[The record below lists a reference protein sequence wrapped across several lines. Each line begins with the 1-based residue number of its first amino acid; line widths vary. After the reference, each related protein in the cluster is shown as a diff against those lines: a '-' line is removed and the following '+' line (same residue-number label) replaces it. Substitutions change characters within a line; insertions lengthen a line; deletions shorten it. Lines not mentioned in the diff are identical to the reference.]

1 MIIIETKHFRYKRA
15 LHAKRRE
22 LEKKRAELLGD
33 DEQGE
38 IEHSSDE
45 QPNNNIIEELS
56 SSDSD
61 NIHET
66 IEKSSKEKKLS
77 WDFGNIEN
85 LPGCSTALQHLETL
99 PAKSVKKK
107 D

>member
-1 MIIIETKHFRYKRA
+1 MIINKAKHFRYKRA

-22 LEKKRAELLGD
+22 LEKKRAELSGD

-45 QPNNNIIEELS
+45 QPNNNIIEEIP

-61 NIHET
+61 NNIET
-66 IEKSSKEKKLS
+66 SEKSPNDKKLS

-99 PAKSVKKK
+99 PAQSVKKK